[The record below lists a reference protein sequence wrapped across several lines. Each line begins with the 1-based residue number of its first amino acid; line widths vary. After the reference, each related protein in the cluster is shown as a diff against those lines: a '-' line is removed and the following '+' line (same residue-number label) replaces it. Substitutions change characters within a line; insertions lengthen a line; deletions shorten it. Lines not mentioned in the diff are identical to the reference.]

1 MCYRPTLT
9 LLLSFL
15 AVAVIGAGC
24 AWVPQ
29 SAQLKVV
36 PTVAPSEQGRGVT
49 IAIEVLDRRMT
60 TTIGR
65 RGVDS
70 ENAPITTKQN
80 LSVLI
85 RNALIAGYAKKGFN
99 AIPHEGEPGRVL
111 TVELNTLAYTTDMDF
126 WKGIVMTD
134 AVLNASM
141 MKSGVRFEQTYA
153 GRRKETTIE
162 APRARTNERLLNEAL
177 AEAVKSLIEDPR
189 LLSFLTE

>member
-49 IAIEVLDRRMT
+49 IAIEVL
-60 TTIGR
+60 
-65 RGVDS
+65 DS

-141 MKSGVRFEQTYA
+141 MKSGVRFEQINA

>member
-1 MCYRPTLT
+1 M
-9 LLLSFL
+9 
-15 AVAVIGAGC
+15 
-24 AWVPQ
+24 
-29 SAQLKVV
+29 
-36 PTVAPSEQGRGVT
+36 
-49 IAIEVLDRRMT
+49 
-60 TTIGR
+60 
-65 RGVDS
+65 
-70 ENAPITTKQN
+70 
-80 LSVLI
+80 
-85 RNALIAGYAKKGFN
+85 
-99 AIPHEGEPGRVL
+99 L